1 LTFSS
6 TYARTASLL
15 VLLLLLL
22 LLLLRLFLIP
32 QPGPA
37 DGIYF
42 GGGRLDDLLPDV
54 PLPEDEEEQPEET
67 QDDEAAHTHGV
78 AAGSRGFGSSGF
90 GSGLASIPS
99 SQWPLLEETEGQ
111 EATQLQQQGQQAGM
125 MTQASR
131 KVLR

>member
-22 LLLLRLFLIP
+22 RLLLIP

-37 DGIYF
+37 DGMYF

-54 PLPEDEEEQPEET
+54 PLPEDEEEQPDET
-67 QDDEAAHTHGV
+67 QDDEAAHAHGV
-78 AAGSRGFGSSGF
+78 AAGSRGFGSSGI

-111 EATQLQQQGQQAGM
+111 EATQLQLQQQGQQAGM